1 MKLRSITISGSICL
15 AGTAWGGGLLLPGA
29 GSISTSRAG
38 AAVASADDGEALS
51 INPAGIAKSKGTVI
65 TLGVTAIDYAMQF
78 QRNGTY
84 DPPDAMSAEV
94 YPWDGQKYAL
104 QKNDAKPPLGFGAV
118 QPVPLIAV
126 VSDLGGKIPHL
137 HVAAGLYA
145 PNAYPFRD
153 IATCPAGQSCY
164 HYQFNSDFDKPPPP
178 GRYDI
183 VKQEAA
189 VILPSIAVAYSIL
202 PQLDVGLRFSA
213 GFASLKSTTNLWGV
227 PANFREDVKADGQFS
242 VDASDSFIPEIAL
255 GVSFRPTDNIELGA
269 RYTSELDIH
278 AKGTASPTNGPAVS
292 LNGQPIEIRPQA
304 DDLTRCAKG
313 GTPDA
318 LKACVGLALPRTA
331 TVGGRYKFLD
341 GRGKL
346 RGDIELDVDWENW
359 GKQCDPG
366 DTGCVSPG
374 AYQVTVDAK
383 VAPVGSPPD
392 AGLDLKDSVVQH
404 GFRDTYAVRVG
415 GSYVVGLGDSDIVLR
430 GGLSYDTAAAK
441 THWERMDIDGAARTT
456 VAAGASYRTSRFDI
470 NAGFGVILE
479 GTRSDPRNCNPTA
492 TSLGCA
498 GNNMDQPDNVRQ
510 GPDPIVP
517 ILDSTLQNENP
528 VNQGTYQ
535 SHYIMFMLGA
545 STWF

>member
-1 MKLRSITISGSICL
+1 MKLRSITITGSICL

-38 AAVASADDGEALS
+38 AAVASADDGEALAL
-51 INPAGIAKSKGTVI
+51 NPAGIAKAKGTVI

-94 YPWDGQKYAL
+94 YPWDGQQYAL
-104 QKNDAKPPLGFGAV
+104 QKNDAKPPLGIGAV
-118 QPVPLIAV
+118 QPVPVIAV
-126 VSDLGGKIPHL
+126 VSDLGGAIPHL

-153 IATCPAGQSCY
+153 IATCPAGQPCY
-164 HYQFNSDFDKPPPP
+164 HYQFNSDFNKPPPP

-213 GFASLKSTTNLWGV
+213 GFANLKSTTTVWGV
-227 PANFREDVKADGQFS
+227 PANYREDVKADGQFS
-242 VDASDSFIPEIAL
+242 VDASDSFIPEVAL
-255 GVSFRPTDNIELGA
+255 GVSYRPTDNIEVGA

-278 AKGTASPTNGPAVS
+278 AKGNASSTNGPAVT
-292 LNGQPIEIRPQA
+292 LNGAPIMIQPTP
-304 DDLTRCAKG
+304 DDFARCAKG
-313 GTPDA
+313 GTA
-318 LKACVGLALPRTA
+318 ESLKACVGLALPRTA
-331 TVGGRYKFLD
+331 TVGARYKLLD
-341 GRGKL
+341 GAGKL
-346 RGDIELDVDWENW
+346 RGDLELDIDWENW

-374 AYQVTVDAK
+374 AYQVTVDGQ
-383 VAPVGSPPD
+383 VTTGGSG
-392 AGLDLKDSVVQH
+392 AGLDLKDSIVQH

-415 GSYVVGLGDSDIVLR
+415 GSYVVPLGDAAVVLR
-430 GGLSYDTAAAK
+430 GGVAYDTAAAK

-456 VAAGASYRTSRFDI
+456 LAAGASYKTPRLEIS
-470 NAGFGVILE
+470 AGFGVILE
-479 GTRSDPRNCNPTA
+479 GTRTDSRTCNPDL
-492 TSLGCA
+492 TSMGCA
-498 GNNMDQPDNVRQ
+498 GSGVDQPTNQRQ

-517 ILDSTLQNENP
+517 ILDAEHQSENP

-535 SHYIMFMLGA
+535 SHYLMFMLGA